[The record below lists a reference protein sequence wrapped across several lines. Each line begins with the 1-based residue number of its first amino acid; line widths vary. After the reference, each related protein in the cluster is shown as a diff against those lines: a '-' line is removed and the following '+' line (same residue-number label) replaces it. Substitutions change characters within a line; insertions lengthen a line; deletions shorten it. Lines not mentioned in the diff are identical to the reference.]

1 MNKRGISG
9 ILVTVLLVLL
19 AIGALG
25 IIWVILLSFINS
37 GSESID
43 LSSNTL
49 KVEVVENS
57 LKYLPGDSL
66 ELLVRRDANLGNI
79 SGVKV
84 VIDSEGGNSY
94 SVDANV
100 NLDVLESKKIIV
112 PLNGKIDKITKVSV
126 YPLIANGKKLSVGK
140 FSDDE
145 AVGSGFVSSEGLV
158 MYLPFD
164 GDMKDKS
171 GYGNN
176 GSCIGN
182 NCPLTSV
189 GKFGSS
195 YSYDG
200 IDDNV
205 NVGNN
210 VLLNPQDISAFS
222 WVKFD
227 SIDPSSTQNYVL
239 SNSRDCCGSYKGYEI
254 RIISNKLF
262 VRLWNSAADSISGNI
277 DILPNTWYYLGFTYN
292 KTNIILYVN
301 GQIDKSYSSS
311 IGIGSPASYNLAIGG
326 MGMDPVTYNLDGT
339 IDDVRIYN
347 RSLNPQEVYYLYKY
361 GG

>member
-43 LSSNTL
+43 LNSNTL

-126 YPLIANGKKLSVGK
+126 YPLISNGKKSSVGK
-140 FSDDE
+140 LSDDE

-158 MYLPFD
+158 LYLPFD
-164 GDMKDKS
+164 GDMLDKS

-176 GSCIGN
+176 GSCTGNSCPSSSAGKIGN
-182 NCPLTSV
+182 A
-189 GKFGSS
+189 

-200 IDDNV
+200 VDDY
-205 NVGNN
+205 
-210 VLLNPQDISAFS
+210 VLMPYTNSLYLSGKNETLIL
-222 WVKFD
+222 WVKPITNGAQILWQNNHWSRRLYYD
-227 SIDPSSTQNYVL
+227 SSNKFYATLIDTSGLPSQQDYHFPTSSFSSTVNEWHFVGYTV
-239 SNSRDCCGSYKGYEI
+239 RD
-254 RIISNKLF
+254 NL
-262 VRLWNSAADSISGNI
+262 L
-277 DILPNTWYYLGFTYN
+277 
-292 KTNIILYVN
+292 ILYVDGKVAGTDSTN
-301 GQIDKSYSSS
+301 YPLYPADQLWRFGSSCT
-311 IGIGSPASYNLAIGG
+311 GNCFQFYPGS
-326 MGMDPVTYNLDGT
+326 LDE
-339 IDDVRIYN
+339 IRLYN
-347 RSLNPQEVYYLYKY
+347 RSLSQQEIYYLYKY
-361 GG
+361 N